1 MALAVAIGV
10 EFEIALAD
18 AATCAVAVAS
28 EVAVA
33 FELASAFDLGP
44 RVWSHVKSRG
54 NGNDNGMRRIRGDPS
69 IRPLRALGAN
79 GH

>member
-18 AATCAVAVAS
+18 AATGAVAVAS

-44 RVWSHVKSRG
+44 RVWSHP
-54 NGNDNGMRRIRGDPS
+54 IW
-69 IRPLRALGAN
+69 
-79 GH
+79 